1 MRLVVKRGSNR
12 VKRRGEKGQLIR
24 VRENA
29 VVIGCTESAGEPRRK
44 GLPQNASVVVDI
56 VIPEILTRFRMT
68 VVGTSPA
75 AHCSTCHHLSHSLHS
90 RYSRFLRDLPW
101 QGASVDVG
109 LHVRR
114 FRCHFR
120 DCPRRTFVEPLPRV
134 CQRFGRQ
141 TSRLSETIRL
151 IGYVLGGESGARLSE
166 RLGMKTSPDTVLR
179 RLKLGPS
186 VPVSGVKAL
195 GVDDWAWRKGQR
207 YGTILVDL
215 ETHAPIDLL
224 PDRSADR
231 LAVWLESHP
240 GAEVI
245 SRDRAG
251 LYADGARRG
260 APEAI
265 QVADRFHLLC
275 NLTAAVERVLDQKRS
290 DLAKAVPPLPPE
302 PPPSP
307 PQESPPAAKTRS
319 EKASEE
325 RRQHRLDRYNEVVSL
340 HKQGMSQIAISRML
354 HIERKTV
361 RRFLRAGQ
369 FPERAKPH
377 RKPPSATAFQE
388 YLTRRWAEGC
398 HNAAQLWHEIQA
410 QGYAGGQSTL
420 RRFIFTLRTKGTK
433 YFRKTKASR
442 RPKEK
447 PPSPRQAAMLL
458 ARRTEKL
465 KSDEQELLA
474 KLKECCP
481 EIPKLYAL
489 TQGFSEVFR
498 TKQEAA
504 LENWIADA
512 RMSGI
517 PEIVHFCDGLL
528 RDEKAVRAAVTLP
541 WSNGQVEG
549 QIHRLKLVKRQMYGR
564 AKFNLLRRRVLPYV
578 PSQGHFSPTRSP

>member
-1 MRLVVKRGSNR
+1 M
-12 VKRRGEKGQLIR
+12 
-24 VRENA
+24 
-29 VVIGCTESAGEPRRK
+29 
-44 GLPQNASVVVDI
+44 
-56 VIPEILTRFRMT
+56 
-68 VVGTSPA
+68 
-75 AHCSTCHHLSHSLHS
+75 
-90 RYSRFLRDLPW
+90 
-101 QGASVDVG
+101 
-109 LHVRR
+109 
-114 FRCHFR
+114 
-120 DCPRRTFVEPLPRV
+120 PRV
-134 CQRFGRQ
+134 CQRYGRQ

-151 IGYVLGGESGARLSE
+151 IGYVLGGEAGARLSE

-186 VPVSGVKAL
+186 GPVPGVKAL

-224 PDRSADR
+224 PDRSADS
-231 LAVWLESHP
+231 LASWLESHL

-260 APEAI
+260 APDAI

-275 NLTAAVERVLDQKRS
+275 NLTSAVERVLDQKRS
-290 DLAKAVPPLPPE
+290 DLAKAVPLLPPE
-302 PPPSP
+302 PPSP
-307 PQESPPAAKTRS
+307 PEDNAGKTRS
-319 EKASEE
+319 EQASQE
-325 RRQHRLDRYNEVVSL
+325 RRQRRLERYNEVVSL
-340 HKQGMSQIAISRML
+340 HKQGMSQIEISRML
-354 HIERKTV
+354 HMERKTI

-377 RKPPSATAFQE
+377 RKPPSAAAFQE

-410 QGYAGGQSTL
+410 QGYAGGRSTL
-420 RRFIFTLRTKGTK
+420 RRFLFTLRRKGTK
-433 YFRKTKASR
+433 YFRKTKAPR
-442 RPKEK
+442 QPTAK

-465 KSDEQELLA
+465 KSDEQELLV
-474 KLKECCP
+474 KLKDCCP
-481 EIPKLYAL
+481 EIPILYAL

-498 TKQEAA
+498 TKKEEA

-512 RMSGI
+512 RRSGI
-517 PEIVHFCDGLL
+517 SEVVHFCDGLL
-528 RDEKAVRAAVTLP
+528 RDDKAVRAAVTLP

-549 QIHRLKLVKRQMYGR
+549 QIHRLKLVKRQME
-564 AKFNLLRRRVLPYV
+564 RRDKPVWSR
-578 PSQGHFSPTRSP
+578 G

>member
-1 MRLVVKRGSNR
+1 MASPPSHLQALLPDPSCLQLNSVEQQPGGR
-12 VKRRGEKGQLIR
+12 V
-24 VRENA
+24 
-29 VVIGCTESAGEPRRK
+29 
-44 GLPQNASVVVDI
+44 
-56 VIPEILTRFRMT
+56 RMT
-68 VVGTSPA
+68 VVGTSSAAYCPA
-75 AHCSTCHHLSHSLHS
+75 CHHVSNSLHS
-90 RYSRFLRDLPW
+90 RYLRFLRDLPW
-101 QGASVDVG
+101 QGASVDLG

-114 FRCHFR
+114 FRCCFR

-134 CQRFGRQ
+134 CKRYGRQ

-151 IGYVLGGESGARLSE
+151 IGYVLGGEAGARLSE

-224 PDRSADR
+224 PDRCADS
-231 LAVWLESHP
+231 LAGWLESRP

-265 QVADRFHLLC
+265 QVADRFPLLC
-275 NLTAAVERVLDQKRS
+275 NLTSAVERVLDQKRS
-290 DLAKAVPPLPPE
+290 DLAKAVPSPSPE

-307 PQESPPAAKTRS
+307 PEDSGSAGKTKS
-319 EKASEE
+319 EQSSQE
-325 RRQHRLDRYNEVVSL
+325 RRQRRLERYNEVVSL
-340 HKQGMSQIAISRML
+340 HKQGMSQIEIGRML
-354 HIERKTV
+354 HMERKTI

-410 QGYAGGQSTL
+410 QGYAGGRSTL

-433 YFRKTKASR
+433 YFRKTKAPR
-442 RPKEK
+442 ETKAK

-474 KLKECCP
+474 KLKQCCP
-481 EIPKLYAL
+481 EIPILHAL

-498 TKQEAA
+498 AKKEEG
-504 LENWIADA
+504 LENWMTDA
-512 RMSGI
+512 RQSGI
-517 PEIVHFCDGLL
+517 SEIVHFCDGLL
-528 RDEKAVRAAVTLP
+528 RDDTAVRAAVTLP

-578 PSQGHFSPTRSP
+578 PSQGHLSSTRSP